1 MVVIF
6 PLIADLPQP
15 VSSPSLDTAT
25 YIGVLLTLVAI
36 NAFFVAAEFA
46 IVAVR
51 RSRINQLVEAGSS
64 RALSV
69 QRLQRQIDRFLS
81 TTQLGI
87 TLASVALGWLGQDAM
102 VIATMSWLQALPL
115 PSDIST
121 PIAQGLAV
129 PISFLLIV
137 YLQIVLGELVPKSVA
152 LLSAEGVAL
161 WLGRPSEAL
170 ADALSPFL
178 WVLNQSTRLL
188 LRIVGVEYTSKSWY
202 SAVSAEELQMIITT
216 STESSGLEAEERE
229 LLKNVFEFGEVT
241 VAEVMVPRT
250 SIQYVEF
257 DATVRQLLEAVS
269 ESNHSRYPAAGES
282 LDDIR
287 GIVHIKDI
295 IGKLSD
301 RSFDLDQS
309 INAFI
314 RPVRFVSED
323 TYLGDLLPQMQ
334 RSQQSVVMIVD
345 EFGGTAG
352 LVTLEDI
359 ISEIVGNF
367 SEPSSNATPDIRTI
381 DDRNFSIQAQVNL
394 ETVNESLGLSLP
406 LTDEYQTLGGFVIY
420 HLQKIPMQ
428 GETLVYDDLEM
439 TITATDGPR
448 IECIRLHRLEKQP
461 EPDSAAPAESS
472 TSEP

>member
-1 MVVIF
+1 M
-6 PLIADLPQP
+6 ADLPQS
-15 VSSPSLDTAT
+15 VSSLSLDTAT
-25 YIGVLLTLVAI
+25 YISVLLTLVAI

-87 TLASVALGWLGQDAM
+87 TLASIALGWLGKDAM
-102 VIATMSWLQALPL
+102 AGATMSWLQALPL
-115 PSDIST
+115 PDELRD
-121 PIAQGLAV
+121 PIAQSLSV
-129 PISFLLIV
+129 PIAFLAIV

-152 LLSAEGVAL
+152 LLNAEGVAL

-170 ADALSPFL
+170 AEALSPFL
-178 WVLNQSTRLL
+178 WILNQSTRLL
-188 LRIVGVEYTSKSWY
+188 LRMVGVEYTSKSWY

-257 DATVRQLLEAVS
+257 DGTVRQFLEVVAD
-269 ESNHSRYPAAGES
+269 SNHSRYPVAGES

-287 GIVHIKDI
+287 GIVHIKEI

-301 RSFDLDQS
+301 RSFELEQS
-309 INAFI
+309 INTFL

-323 TYLGDLLPQMQ
+323 LYLGDLLPQMQ
-334 RSQQSVVMIVD
+334 RSQQSMVMVVD

-359 ISEIVGNF
+359 VAEIVGSFN
-367 SEPSSNATPDIRTI
+367 EPSSSATPDIRTI
-381 DDRNFSIQAQVNL
+381 DDRTFLIQAQLDL
-394 ETVNESLGLSLP
+394 ETVNESLGIDLP
-406 LTDEYQTLGGFVIY
+406 MTDEYQTLGGFVIY

-428 GETLVYDDLEM
+428 GEKMVYNNLEM
-439 TITATDGPR
+439 TIAETDGPR
-448 IECIRLHRLEKQP
+448 IDCIRLHRLEKSP
-461 EPDSAAPAESS
+461 ELGSAEPAERMGD
-472 TSEP
+472 EG

>member
-1 MVVIF
+1 MTVTL
-6 PLIADLPQP
+6 PLMAELPQ
-15 VSSPSLDTAT
+15 SFGSPSLDTAT

-51 RSRINQLVEAGSS
+51 RSRVNQLVEAGSS

-87 TLASVALGWLGQDAM
+87 TLASIALGWLGKDAM
-102 VIATMSWLQALPL
+102 AIAMMSWLQALPL
-115 PSDIST
+115 PTDLRI
-121 PIAQGLAV
+121 PLAHSLSV
-129 PISFLLIV
+129 PLAFVAIV

-152 LLSAEGVAL
+152 LLNAEGVAL

-170 ADALSPFL
+170 AEALSPFL
-178 WVLNQSTRLL
+178 WILNQSTRLL
-188 LRIVGVEYTSKSWY
+188 LRIVGVEYTSKSWF

-250 SIQYVEF
+250 SIEYVEF
-257 DATVRQLLEAVS
+257 DGTVKQFLEEVS
-269 ESNHSRYPAAGES
+269 ESNHSRYPVAGES

-287 GIVHIKDI
+287 GIVHIKEI

-301 RSFDLDQS
+301 SSFNLAQS
-309 INAFI
+309 INPFL

-323 TYLGDLLPQMQ
+323 MYLGDLLPQMQ
-334 RSQQSVVMIVD
+334 RSQQSMVMVVD

-359 ISEIVGNF
+359 VAEIVGEFN
-367 SEPSSNATPDIRTI
+367 EPSSSATPDIQDI
-381 DDRNFSIQAQVNL
+381 DEHTFLIQAQVNL
-394 ETVNESLGLSLP
+394 ETVNESLGLDLP

-420 HLQKIPMQ
+420 HLQKIPTQ
-428 GETLVYDDLEM
+428 GETMVYDDLEI
-439 TITATDGPR
+439 TIDSTDGPR
-448 IECIRLHRLEKQP
+448 IECIRLHRLEQTSK
-461 EPDSAAPAESS
+461 EDINESS
-472 TSEP
+472 QSTLE

>member
-1 MVVIF
+1 MIVTL
-6 PLIADLPQP
+6 PLMADLPQS
-15 VSSPSLDTAT
+15 VGSPGLDTAT
-25 YIGVLLTLVAI
+25 YIGVLLILVAI

-51 RSRINQLVEAGSS
+51 RSRVNQLVEAGSS

-87 TLASVALGWLGQDAM
+87 TLASVALGWLGRDAM
-102 VIATMSWLQALPL
+102 AIAMMSWLQALPL
-115 PSDIST
+115 PVDLRIPLAHS
-121 PIAQGLAV
+121 LAV
-129 PISFLLIV
+129 PLAFLAIV

-152 LLSAEGVAL
+152 LLNAEGVAL

-170 ADALSPFL
+170 AEALSPFL
-178 WVLNQSTRLL
+178 WILNQSTRLL
-188 LRIVGVEYTSKSWY
+188 LRIVGVEFTSKSWY

-250 SIQYVEF
+250 SIEYVEF
-257 DATVRQLLEAVS
+257 DGTVKHFLEAVS
-269 ESNHSRYPAAGES
+269 ESNHSRYPVAGES

-287 GIVHIKDI
+287 GIVNIKEI

-301 RSFDLDQS
+301 SSFNLEQS
-309 INAFI
+309 INPFL

-323 TYLGDLLPQMQ
+323 LYLGDLLPQMQ
-334 RSQQSVVMIVD
+334 RSQQSMVMVVD

-359 ISEIVGNF
+359 VAEIVGEFN
-367 SEPSSNATPDIRTI
+367 EPSSSATPDIQNVDERT
-381 DDRNFSIQAQVNL
+381 FLIQAQVNL
-394 ETVNESLGLSLP
+394 ETVNESLGLDLP

-420 HLQKIPMQ
+420 HLQKIPIQ
-428 GETLVYDDLEM
+428 GESMVYRDLEI
-439 TITATDGPR
+439 TIASTDGPR
-448 IECIRLHRLEKQP
+448 IDSIRLHRLEQSP
-461 EPDSAAPAESS
+461 EQDD
-472 TSEP
+472 SEPSQAIPE

>member
-1 MVVIF
+1 MTVTP
-6 PLIADLPQP
+6 PLMADLPQS
-15 VSSPSLDTAT
+15 VGSPSLDTAT

-51 RSRINQLVEAGSS
+51 RSRVNQLVESGSS

-87 TLASVALGWLGQDAM
+87 TLASVALGWLGKDAM
-102 VIATMSWLQALPL
+102 AIAMQSWLQALPL
-115 PSDIST
+115 PPDLRMA
-121 PIAQGLAV
+121 IAQSMAV
-129 PISFLLIV
+129 PLAFLAIV

-152 LLSAEGVAL
+152 LLNAEGVAL

-170 ADALSPFL
+170 AEALSPFL
-178 WVLNQSTRLL
+178 WILNQSTRLL
-188 LRIVGVEYTSKSWY
+188 LRIVRVEYTSKSWF

-250 SIQYVEF
+250 SIEYIEF
-257 DATVRQLLEAVS
+257 DGTVKQLLEAVS
-269 ESNHSRYPAAGES
+269 ESNHSRYPVAGES

-287 GIVHIKDI
+287 GIVHIKEI

-301 RSFDLDQS
+301 SSFDLEQS
-309 INAFI
+309 INTFL

-323 TYLGDLLPQMQ
+323 IYLGDLLPQMQ
-334 RSQQSVVMIVD
+334 RSQQSMVMVVD

-359 ISEIVGNF
+359 VAEIVGEFN
-367 SEPSSNATPDIRTI
+367 EPSSSATPDIQHI
-381 DDRNFSIQAQVNL
+381 DDRTFLVQAQVNL
-394 ETVNESLGLSLP
+394 ETVNESLDLDLP

-428 GETLVYDDLEM
+428 GETMVYNDLEI
-439 TITATDGPR
+439 TIDSTDGPR
-448 IECIRLHRLEKQP
+448 IECIRLNRLEP
-461 EPDSAAPAESS
+461 SPDPDK
-472 TSEP
+472 SEPSQAIPE

>member
-1 MVVIF
+1 MTVTL
-6 PLIADLPQP
+6 PLMADLPQSVGNP
-15 VSSPSLDTAT
+15 GLDTAT
-25 YIGVLLTLVAI
+25 YVGVLLILVAI

-51 RSRINQLVEAGSS
+51 RSRVNQLVEAGSS

-87 TLASVALGWLGQDAM
+87 TLASVALGWLGKDAM
-102 VIATMSWLQALPL
+102 AIAMMSWLQALPL
-115 PSDIST
+115 PEDFRIPLAHS
-121 PIAQGLAV
+121 LAV
-129 PISFLLIV
+129 PLAFLAIV

-152 LLSAEGVAL
+152 LLNAEGVAL

-170 ADALSPFL
+170 AEALSPFL
-178 WVLNQSTRLL
+178 WILNQSTRLL
-188 LRIVGVEYTSKSWY
+188 LRIVGVEFTSKSWY

-250 SIQYVEF
+250 SIEYVEF
-257 DATVRQLLEAVS
+257 DGTVKQFLEEVS
-269 ESNHSRYPAAGES
+269 ASNHSRYPVAGES

-287 GIVHIKDI
+287 GIVHIKEI
-295 IGKLSD
+295 VGKLSD
-301 RSFDLDQS
+301 SSFDLAQS
-309 INAFI
+309 INTFL

-323 TYLGDLLPQMQ
+323 IYLGDLLPQMQ
-334 RSQQSVVMIVD
+334 RSQQSMVMVVD

-359 ISEIVGNF
+359 VAEIVGEFN
-367 SEPSSNATPDIRTI
+367 EPSSSATPDIQHI
-381 DDRNFSIQAQVNL
+381 DDRTFLIQAQVNL
-394 ETVNESLGLSLP
+394 ETVNESLGLDLP

-428 GETLVYDDLEM
+428 GETMVYHDLEI
-439 TITATDGPR
+439 TIDSTDGPR
-448 IECIRLHRLEKQP
+448 IECIRLHRV
-461 EPDSAAPAESS
+461 EPSS
-472 TSEP
+472 EQDTSEFSPSTPE

>member
-1 MVVIF
+1 MTVTL
-6 PLIADLPQP
+6 PLMADLPQS
-15 VSSPSLDTAT
+15 VGSPSLDTAT

-51 RSRINQLVEAGSS
+51 RSRVNQLVEAGSS

-87 TLASVALGWLGQDAM
+87 TLASIALGWLGKDAM
-102 VIATMSWLQALPL
+102 AIAMMSWLQALPL
-115 PSDIST
+115 PEDFRIPLAHS
-121 PIAQGLAV
+121 LAV
-129 PISFLLIV
+129 PLAFLAIV

-152 LLSAEGVAL
+152 LLNAEGVAL

-170 ADALSPFL
+170 AEALSPFL
-178 WVLNQSTRLL
+178 WILNQSTRLL
-188 LRIVGVEYTSKSWY
+188 LRIVGVEFTSKSWY

-250 SIQYVEF
+250 SIEYVEF
-257 DATVRQLLEAVS
+257 DGTVKQFLEAVA
-269 ESNHSRYPAAGES
+269 ESNHSRYPVAGES

-287 GIVHIKDI
+287 GIVHIKEI

-301 RSFDLDQS
+301 SSFDLEQS
-309 INAFI
+309 INPFL

-323 TYLGDLLPQMQ
+323 IYLGDLLPQMQ
-334 RSQQSVVMIVD
+334 RSQQSMVMVVD

-359 ISEIVGNF
+359 VAEIVGEFN
-367 SEPSSNATPDIRTI
+367 EPSSSATPDIQHIDERTFI
-381 DDRNFSIQAQVNL
+381 IQAQLNL
-394 ETVNESLGLSLP
+394 ETVNESLGLDLP

-428 GETLVYDDLEM
+428 GETMVYHDLE
-439 TITATDGPR
+439 IAIESTDGPR
-448 IECIRLHRLEKQP
+448 IECIRLHRLEQSS
-461 EPDSAAPAESS
+461 EQDDSDSS
-472 TSEP
+472 AI